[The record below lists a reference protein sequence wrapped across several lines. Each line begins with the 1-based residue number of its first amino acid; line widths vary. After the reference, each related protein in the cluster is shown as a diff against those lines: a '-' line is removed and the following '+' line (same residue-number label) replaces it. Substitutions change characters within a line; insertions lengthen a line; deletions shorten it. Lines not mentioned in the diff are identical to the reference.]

1 MAKKKESTFVNMV
14 VMLLLVSAV
23 AATALA
29 FVYQVTKK
37 PIAKAKLKKDK
48 KAVGLVVP
56 KFNNNPVGESDTLRI
71 DKRSELIFYPAKKDG
86 KLIGVAVK
94 TFSDI
99 GFTERIKIMVGF
111 SAEGKIYGTSV
122 LEHKETPGLGDKMQ
136 KNKTTDIIEN
146 EDGSKDT
153 TWWSKQFIG
162 KTPKFKITK
171 QDVKEPTNIKVSK
184 DGGEVD
190 AITAATITSRAFC
203 DAINRAYIEFEKRQK
218 K

>member
-162 KTPKFKITK
+162 KTA
-171 QDVKEPTNIKVSK
+171 N
-184 DGGEVD
+184 
-190 AITAATITSRAFC
+190 
-203 DAINRAYIEFEKRQK
+203 
-218 K
+218 